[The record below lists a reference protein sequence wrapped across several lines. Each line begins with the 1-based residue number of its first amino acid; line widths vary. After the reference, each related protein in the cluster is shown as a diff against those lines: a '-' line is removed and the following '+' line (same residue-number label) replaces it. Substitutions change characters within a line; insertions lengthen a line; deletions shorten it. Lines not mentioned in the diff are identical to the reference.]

1 MKATQLTTTLFLL
14 VFQLGLNA
22 QFEVGHTTVTFNDP
36 ARSGGFGSG
45 GGPGRQIQTEI
56 YYPALTSGT
65 DVACVADSFP
75 VIVFGHG
82 FAMAWDAY
90 ANIWEHYVAQG
101 YILAFPRTEGGLF
114 PGPSHG
120 DFAEDLEVVA
130 TRMWQENTN
139 SGSIFENH
147 VRQACAI
154 MGHSMGGGAGALAS
168 SGNSFIRTYVGL
180 APAETNPSAEAAAS
194 GIAVPSLIFSGSQDG
209 VTPAADHHLPIYN
222 AISSGCKS
230 FVTIEGGAH
239 CYFANSNFN
248 CDFGEGTASSGI
260 SITRQ
265 EQQDRTFAIL
275 DPWLRYTLWNE
286 CEGLDEALQ
295 TANGNASYYSSQST
309 CSPIGSV
316 TINESGGVLTSS
328 MSGIGYQW
336 FNNGNPIAG
345 ANAIS
350 YTPSVN
356 GAYTVEV
363 THASSCTLLS
373 DEFLV
378 NTLSLNTFEATQL
391 VLFPN
396 PAQDLVTVS
405 GIQGSFEYA
414 LLSLDGKTIQ
424 VGHSTGSIDLRTV
437 QSGIYFLQ
445 VTGQT
450 YRLVVDVKP

>member
-1 MKATQLTTTLFLL
+1 MKSIQLTTTLFLL
-14 VFQLGLNA
+14 VFQFGLNA
-22 QFEVGHTTVTFNDP
+22 QYNVGHTTITFNDP

-45 GGPGRQIQTEI
+45 GGSGRQIQTEI

-101 YILAFPRTEGGLF
+101 YILAFPRTEGGLI
-114 PGPSHG
+114 PGPSHS
-120 DFAEDLEVVA
+120 DFAQDLEVVA
-130 TRMWQENTN
+130 TRMWQENMNT
-139 SGSIFENH
+139 GSIFENH
-147 VRQACAI
+147 VRQSCAI

-168 SGNSFIRTYVGL
+168 AGNSFIRTYIGL
-180 APAETNPSAEAAAS
+180 APAETTPSAETAAS
-194 GIAVPSLIFSGSQDG
+194 GIMVPSLIFSGSQDG

-222 AISSGCKS
+222 AISSGCKN
-230 FVTIEGGAH
+230 FVSIEGGAH

-275 DPWLRYTLWNE
+275 DPWLRYTLWDE

-336 FNNGNPIAG
+336 FNNGNPIPG

-356 GAYTVEV
+356 GTYTVEV

-373 DEFLV
+373 DEFIV
-378 NTLSLNTFEATQL
+378 NTLSVNSVYVEKTMLY
-391 VLFPN
+391 PN
-396 PAQDLVTVS
+396 PAHKSVMIS
-405 GIQGSFEYA
+405 GMADEFDFI
-414 LLSLDGKTIQ
+414 LLSLDSKVVQSGR
-424 VGHSTGSIDLRTV
+424 SNGSIDVSLI
-437 QSGIYFLQ
+437 QSGIYVLS
-445 VTGQT
+445 VNKVN
-450 YRLVVDVKP
+450 YRLLVDHNQ

>member
-22 QFEVGHTTVTFNDP
+22 QYNVGHTTITFNDP

-101 YILAFPRTEGGLF
+101 YILAFPRTEGGLI
-114 PGPSHG
+114 PGPSHS
-120 DFAEDLEVVA
+120 DFAQDLEVVA
-130 TRMWQENTN
+130 TRMWQENMNT
-139 SGSIFENH
+139 GSIFENH
-147 VRQACAI
+147 VRQSCAI

-168 SGNSFIRTYVGL
+168 AGNSFIRTYVGL
-180 APAETNPSAEAAAS
+180 APAETTPSAAAAAS
-194 GIAVPSLIFSGSQDG
+194 GISVPSLIFSGSQDG

-230 FVTIEGGAH
+230 FVSIEGGAH

-275 DPWLRYTLWNE
+275 DPWLRYTLWND

-295 TANGNASYYSSQST
+295 TANGNASNYSSQST
-309 CSPIGSV
+309 CSPVGSV

-336 FNNGNPIAG
+336 YNNGNPIAG

-356 GAYTVEV
+356 GTYTVEV

-373 DEFLV
+373 DEFIV
-378 NTLSLNTFEATQL
+378 NTLSLNSTESLNAIL
-391 VLFPN
+391 YPN
-396 PAQDLVTVS
+396 PAKDFVMIS
-405 GIQGSFEYA
+405 GIVGEFDYVI
-414 LLSLDGKTIQ
+414 LSLDGKRIQ
-424 VGHSTGSIDLRTV
+424 AGRTVDTIDLSLMR
-437 QSGIYFLQ
+437 SGIYLLQ
-445 VTGQT
+445 VNTIN
-450 YRLVVDVKP
+450 YRLLVDRNK